1 MGFPTATESKDGRCR
16 NSGELKNHIEL
27 RKYNFQSRPNI
38 IHSQG
43 KALADR
49 SVLYKYMNPNLIAVL
64 TESTETENTE
74 LMATTLY
81 VLDGVTGSVVH
92 TAQHKEPILNFTAPI

>member
-1 MGFPTATESKDGRCR
+1 
-16 NSGELKNHIEL
+16 
-27 RKYNFQSRPNI
+27 
-38 IHSQG
+38 
-43 KALADR
+43 
-49 SVLYKYMNPNLIAVL
+49 MNPNLIAVL

-92 TAQHKEPILNFTAPI
+92 TAQHKEPIFNFVAPI